1 MSFNNFSMNFQTIS
15 LTASR
20 YSETAGHLG
29 QTALAAYNAN
39 LFMLEIFAVLV
50 SAIFITGTIIIIIK
64 TGWLSIRVDRVRDVI
79 LKTDMPK
86 KHAKEAWAT
95 VQKHFFSGNPSD
107 LKMSIVEADNMLN
120 DALRYAGIRGTNLGE
135 RLKNIKRS
143 QMPNLEDI
151 WDAHKLRNEIAH
163 ETNFVLKR
171 DTAEHALE
179 TYNVALKNLGV
190 FDIEKKQPTEPEPPS
205 PATS

>member
-1 MSFNNFSMNFQTIS
+1 MNLQTIS

-29 QTALAAYNAN
+29 QTALATYNAN
-39 LFMLEIFAVLV
+39 LFILEILAILV
-50 SAIFITGTIIIIIK
+50 SAVFIVGTIIIIVK

-86 KHAKEAWAT
+86 KHAKETWNT
-95 VQKHFFSGNPSD
+95 VQKHFFSGNPND

-143 QMPNLEDI
+143 QMPNLEDV
-151 WDAHKLRNEIAH
+151 WGAHKLRNEIAH
-163 ETNFVLKR
+163 ETSFVLKR

-190 FDIEKKQPTEPEPPS
+190 FDGEKQQQQPAEPQPPIT

>member
-1 MSFNNFSMNFQTIS
+1 MNFQTIS

-39 LFMLEIFAVLV
+39 LVALEIFAVIISTL
-50 SAIFITGTIIIIIK
+50 FITGTIIIVIK
-64 TGWLSIRVDRVRDVI
+64 TGWFSIRVDRVRDVI

-95 VQKHFFSGNPSD
+95 VQKHFFSGNLND
-107 LKMSIVEADNMLN
+107 LKMSIVEADNILN

-135 RLKNIKRS
+135 RLKNIKHS
-143 QMPNLEDI
+143 QMPNLEDV

-163 ETNFVLKR
+163 ETSFILKR
-171 DTAEHALE
+171 DTAEHALAA
-179 TYNVALKNLGV
+179 YNVALRNLGV
-190 FDIEKKQPTEPEPPS
+190 FDGEKQHPAEPEPPS
-205 PATS
+205 SGA